1 MAWRCRWMEAGLPDL
16 TRFAGKAAIVTG
28 AARGIGAATAERL
41 IAEGARVLL
50 TDREPMVMETA
61 ARLGGVGLVLD
72 VTAADAGSVLGA
84 ALMQHFGRLDILVN
98 NAGIGGSRRL
108 ADSDD
113 ALLERFLDTNLKAVL
128 RISRDLLPHLAQ
140 PGGAVVNIASIFG
153 IAGYPGTT
161 AYAVAKAGVAQ
172 FTRQWAGE
180 VGPLGIR
187 VNAVAPGLIETAM
200 TEANRGKS
208 SFTRNMVEPTPL
220 RRTGQPEEIAAVVAF
235 LASDDASFVTGEV
248 VVVDGGWLV
257 ARHMN

>member
-1 MAWRCRWMEAGLPDL
+1 MEAGLPDV

-28 AARGIGAATAERL
+28 ALRGIGAATAERL
-41 IAEGARVLL
+41 IAEGAQVLL
-50 TDREPMVMETA
+50 ADREEAVLETA

-72 VTAADAGSVLGA
+72 VTAVDAGAVLGA
-84 ALMQHFGRLDILVN
+84 AAIQHFGRLDILVN

-153 IAGYPGTT
+153 MAGYPGTT

-180 VGPLGIR
+180 VGRLGIR
-187 VNAVAPGLIETAM
+187 VNAVAPGLIDTAM
-200 TEANRGKS
+200 TEANRGRA

-220 RRTGQPEEIAAVVAF
+220 GRSGRPEEIAAVVAF
-235 LASDDASFVTGEV
+235 LASDDASFITGEV

-257 ARHMN
+257 ARHLG

>member
-1 MAWRCRWMEAGLPDL
+1 MLKAQLAPHGL
-16 TRFAGKAAIVTG
+16 G
-28 AARGIGAATAERL
+28 
-41 IAEGARVLL
+41 
-50 TDREPMVMETA
+50 
-61 ARLGGVGLVLD
+61 
-72 VTAADAGSVLGA
+72 GA
-84 ALMQHFGRLDILVN
+84 ALGFDSASMTREMQ
-98 NAGIGGSRRL
+98 AS
-108 ADSDD
+108 AD

-257 ARHMN
+257 ARHMD